1 MISIKLHKKKSPS
14 KFELEKIID
23 GYYMDISSGSGYP
36 ASVLSNFSPHPFE
49 IDGVQCNS
57 MEGFLQAL
65 KFESVEMQKYVCTLV
80 GKAAKFK
87 GKKKKWY
94 KKQELYWNGKTYKR
108 DSEEYKNLLNRAYNR
123 LYTNEKFRKALEA
136 TNGSNI
142 EHSIGKT
149 KQSETVLTKQEFCSR
164 LMYLRDHGKL
174 PE

>member
-1 MISIKLHKKKSPS
+1 MQLKNKEVDLIIKD
-14 KFELEKIID
+14 EEEQTN
-23 GYYMDISSGSGYP
+23 Y
-36 ASVLSNFSPHPFE
+36 
-49 IDGVQCNS
+49 
-57 MEGFLQAL
+57 
-65 KFESVEMQKYVCTLV
+65 
-80 GKAAKFK
+80 
-87 GKKKKWY
+87 
-94 KKQELYWNGKTYKR
+94 TYKR

-174 PE
+174 PEQLNLYE